1 MELMTSHF
9 VQPRFARVAA
19 AIGDP
24 TRSRMLGA
32 LMDGASRPAGEIA
45 QAAGVHASTA
55 SGHLAKLVDE
65 GLLSVQLQGR
75 HRYYRV
81 SDPDVASALE
91 ALSVLAERTA
101 LDGLIAAKWQRE
113 PYRIMKAARTCYRLL
128 AGELGVQLF
137 QALVSHGRLAGGEA
151 GYELTAAGRR
161 WLGEIGMEAPPRGER
176 FAYPC
181 LDWSERRHHLAG
193 RLATSLLEH
202 FVARRWLAR
211 TPHSRALKLTP
222 QGKSELLARF

>member
-1 MELMTSHF
+1 MAAMTSHF
-9 VQPRFARVAA
+9 VQPRFARIAA

-24 TRSRMLGA
+24 TRARMLGA

-55 SGHLAKLVDE
+55 SGHLARLADE
-65 GLLSVQLQGR
+65 GLLSVQIQGR

-101 LDGLIAAKWQRE
+101 VDDKWQRE
-113 PYRIMKAARTCYRLL
+113 PYRSMKLARTCYRHL

-137 QALVSHGRLAGGEA
+137 QALVSRGRLSGSEA

-161 WLGEIGMEAPPRGER
+161 WLERIGMEAPPRGER

-211 TPHSRALKLTP
+211 TPRSRALKLTP
-222 QGKSELLARF
+222 QGKSELVALF

>member
-1 MELMTSHF
+1 MTTDF
-9 VQPRFARVAA
+9 PQPRFARVAA
-19 AIGDP
+19 AIGDA
-24 TRSRMLGA
+24 TRARMLGA

-65 GLLSVQLQGR
+65 GLLTIRVLGR

-81 SDPDVASALE
+81 SDPDVARALE
-91 ALSVLAERTA
+91 ALSVLAERTGA
-101 LDGLIAAKWQRE
+101 DGRIGAQWQRE
-113 PYRIMKAARTCYRLL
+113 PYRSMKLARTCYRHL
-128 AGELGVQLF
+128 AGELGVRLF
-137 QALVSHGRLAGGEA
+137 QALVTRGRLAGGEG

-161 WLGEIGMEAPPRGER
+161 WLEEIGMAAPARGER

-193 RLATSLLEH
+193 RLATSLLDH
-202 FVARRWLAR
+202 FLARHWLAR
-211 TPHSRALKLTP
+211 APHSRALRLTP
-222 QGKSELLARF
+222 QGRRTLLTLI

>member
-1 MELMTSHF
+1 MAAMAYAF
-9 VQPRFARVAA
+9 VEPRFVRVAA

-24 TRSRMLGA
+24 TRARMLGA

-45 QAAGVHASTA
+45 QAAGVHPSTA

-65 GLLSVQLQGR
+65 GLVVVQAQGR

-81 SDPDVASALE
+81 RDGDVARALE
-91 ALSVLAERTA
+91 ALSVVAEQA
-101 LDGLIAAKWQRE
+101 GSAEKWQRE
-113 PYRIMKAARTCYRLL
+113 PYRSLKVARTCYRHL
-128 AGELGVQLF
+128 AGELGVRLH
-137 QALVSHGRLAGGEA
+137 QALVSHERLVGRAD
-151 GYELTAAGRR
+151 GYELTSAGRT
-161 WLGEIGMEAPPRGER
+161 WLEEIGLEAPPTRGER

-193 RLATSLLEH
+193 RLATSLLDH

-211 TPHSRALKLTP
+211 APQSRALRLTP
-222 QGKSELLARF
+222 LGRRNLLSLI

>member
-1 MELMTSHF
+1 MANAF
-9 VQPRFARVAA
+9 VEPRFVRVAA

-24 TRSRMLGA
+24 TRARMLGA

-45 QAAGVHASTA
+45 QAAGVHPSTA

-65 GLLSVQLQGR
+65 GLVVVQVQGR

-81 SDPDVASALE
+81 RDGDVARALE
-91 ALSVLAERTA
+91 ALSVVAEQA
-101 LDGLIAAKWQRE
+101 GFAEKWQRE
-113 PYRIMKAARTCYRLL
+113 PYRSLKVARTCYRHL
-128 AGELGVQLF
+128 AGELGVRLH
-137 QALVSHGRLAGGEA
+137 QALVSHERLVGRAD
-151 GYELTAAGRR
+151 GYELTSAGRT
-161 WLGEIGMEAPPRGER
+161 WLEEIGLEAPPTRGER

-211 TPHSRALKLTP
+211 APQSRALRLTP
-222 QGKSELLARF
+222 LGRRNLLSLI

>member
-1 MELMTSHF
+1 MAAMTADF
-9 VQPRFARVAA
+9 VQPRFARIAA

-24 TRSRMLGA
+24 TRARMLGA

-55 SGHLAKLVDE
+55 SGHLARLVDE

-101 LDGLIAAKWQRE
+101 VDGKWQRE
-113 PYRIMKAARTCYRLL
+113 PYRSMKLARTCYRHL

-137 QALVSHGRLAGGEA
+137 QALVAHGRLAGSEA

-161 WLGEIGMEAPPRGER
+161 WLERIGMEAPPRGER

-211 TPHSRALKLTP
+211 TPRSRALKLTP
-222 QGKSELLARF
+222 QGKSELVALF